1 MHRSSH
7 TTMVTGTHNSSRI
20 TMVMAT
26 HPNNHTTM
34 VTGMHRSNH
43 TTMVMAMHR
52 NSRITTVMAMH
63 RSNRTTTVMAMH
75 RNSHTTM
82 VTATHPSNRIITLIT
97 MPLGR
102 IMLADSSIPVL
113 PIGELQQLLPHVRS
127 GSKLHHRRKSRQ
139 FLHSEVQAS
148 ELLRQSRFVRK
159 LLVPEARKV
168 ESVAVF

>member
-1 MHRSSH
+1 MGMHRS
-7 TTMVTGTHNSSRI
+7 NRI
-20 TMVMAT
+20 TMVMGT
-26 HPNNHTTM
+26 HRSSCITMVMGAHPSNHTTM
-34 VTGMHRSNH
+34 VTG
-43 TTMVMAMHR
+43 MHR

-63 RSNRTTTVMAMH
+63 RSNRITTVMAMH

-148 ELLRQSRFVRK
+148 ELLQQSRFVRK
-159 LLVPEARKV
+159 LLVPETRKV
-168 ESVAVF
+168 ESVAAF

>member
-1 MHRSSH
+1 MAMETHRSSH
-7 TTMVTGTHNSSRI
+7 TTMVTGMHRSS
-20 TMVMAT
+20 
-26 HPNNHTTM
+26 HTTM

-43 TTMVMAMHR
+43 TTMVMGTHR
-52 NSRITTVMAMH
+52 SNRTTTVMAMH
-63 RSNRTTTVMAMH
+63 RNNRITTVMAMH

-102 IMLADSSIPVL
+102 IMLADSSIL
-113 PIGELQQLLPHVRS
+113 ILLIGELQQLLPHVRS

-148 ELLRQSRFVRK
+148 ELLRQSRFIRK
-159 LLVPEARKV
+159 LLVLEVQRV
-168 ESVAVF
+168 ESVAAF

>member
-1 MHRSSH
+1 MAMETHRNSRTTMATGMHRSSH

-26 HPNNHTTM
+26 HPNN
-34 VTGMHRSNH
+34 
-43 TTMVMAMHR
+43 
-52 NSRITTVMAMH
+52 
-63 RSNRTTTVMAMH
+63 
-75 RNSHTTM
+75 HTTM